1 MLKPSQLY
9 EFLVK
14 MICCHVKNLFFNLKI
29 QYFEAKPEVI
39 FLKKWN
45 EMDNFPIFNNDI
57 KVSED
62 VPTLYFNFKM
72 QVRTRNQSARNSNST
87 SIFSKSKIS
96 TDSIFEKPGTMDSN
110 KSKKVDHEPLA
121 EINDLVNDDIELKHE
136 EKDSNNAE
144 SIDENYNS
152 GFLRRPQNLTK
163 SQN

>member
-14 MICCHVKNLFFNLKI
+14 MICCHFKNLFFNLKI

-57 KVSED
+57 KVLED

-72 QVRTRNQSARNSNST
+72 QRSELELLELNQSARTQRQFFQNRKFQQ
-87 SIFSKSKIS
+87 IQYSKSQ
-96 TDSIFEKPGTMDSN
+96 
-110 KSKKVDHEPLA
+110 EPWIQ
-121 EINDLVNDDIELKHE
+121 INPRK
-136 EKDSNNAE
+136 
-144 SIDENYNS
+144 
-152 GFLRRPQNLTK
+152 
-163 SQN
+163 

>member
-72 QVRTRNQSARNSNST
+72 QVRTRNQLNSNST
-87 SIFSKSKIS
+87 SIFSKSNFS
-96 TDSIFEKPGTMDSN
+96 TD
-110 KSKKVDHEPLA
+110 L
-121 EINDLVNDDIELKHE
+121 
-136 EKDSNNAE
+136 
-144 SIDENYNS
+144 
-152 GFLRRPQNLTK
+152 K
-163 SQN
+163 SQEPWIQINPRK

>member
-1 MLKPSQLY
+1 M
-9 EFLVK
+9 E
-14 MICCHVKNLFFNLKI
+14 
-29 QYFEAKPEVI
+29 
-39 FLKKWN
+39 
-45 EMDNFPIFNNDI
+45 NFPIFNNDI

-136 EKDSNNAE
+136 EKDSAKV
-144 SIDENYNS
+144 DEKIIKKLCSSYNLKDNIS
-152 GFLRRPQNLTK
+152 NTDDC
-163 SQN
+163 